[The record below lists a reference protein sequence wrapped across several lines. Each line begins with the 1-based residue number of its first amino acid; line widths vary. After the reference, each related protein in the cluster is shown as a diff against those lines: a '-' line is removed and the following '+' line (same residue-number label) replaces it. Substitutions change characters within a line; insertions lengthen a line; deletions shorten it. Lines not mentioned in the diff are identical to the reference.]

1 LKSCPAFGP
10 LQAIQSSQFSPANLE
25 VRVGTTVTWTNNDGV
40 MHTVTSDSGVFDSGY
55 LSNGD
60 TFTFTFTEAGTF
72 PYITVRFIPT

>member
-1 LKSCPAFGP
+1 M
-10 LQAIQSSQFSPANLE
+10 
-25 VRVGTTVTWTNNDGV
+25 TWTNNDGV